1 MSSVLQPPAPIAP
14 SIAAGAAAE
23 QQLQVQLLSANA
35 KAPTKG
41 SAFAAGHDLYSA
53 VDVVIPARGRK
64 LVGTD
69 IKISVPVGTYGRVA
83 PRSGLAYKHGID
95 TMAGVIDADYRGPV
109 GVILAN
115 LSDEDFEVKIG
126 DRIAQ
131 LVVEKIAMPNVVVV
145 EELEQSVRGAGGF
158 GSTGGFGTATA
169 AAAEPA
175 VAAETEEKK
184 E

>member
-1 MSSVLQPPAPIAP
+1 
-14 SIAAGAAAE
+14 
-23 QQLQVQLLSANA
+23 
-35 KAPTKG
+35 
-41 SAFAAGHDLYSA
+41 
-53 VDVVIPARGRK
+53 
-64 LVGTD
+64 
-69 IKISVPVGTYGRVA
+69 
-83 PRSGLAYKHGID
+83 
-95 TMAGVIDADYRGPV
+95 MAGVIDADYRGPV

-115 LSDEDFEVKIG
+115 LSDEDFEIKIG

-158 GSTGGFGTATA
+158 GSTGGFGATP

-175 VAAETEEKK
+175 AAAETEEK

>member
-69 IKISVPVGTYGRVA
+69 IKVSVPVGTYGRVA

-158 GSTGGFGTATA
+158 GSTGGFGATL
-169 AAAEPA
+169 AAAEPT
-175 VAAETEEKK
+175 AAEETEEKK